1 MASDSSWLCRRRR
14 SQCSCSPRRRG
25 CAWAPHNS
33 RKPPCQPSPAI
44 SSPKTATPRP
54 QTSPTGIGDGI
65 ADREHAGNKDS
76 DRERDRHDKKE
87 RKQHDK
93 RAKKEA
99 KKAKK
104 ARRRAEQGSS
114 ASEDEPPAVGAGGA
128 APGLEPPWLAPHI
141 AVKIIDKHVKGGRCG
156 PLSSVRQPA

>member
-1 MASDSSWLCRRRR
+1 MRLGTSQLQEASMPAQPRSQQPENGHPLASD
-14 SQCSCSPRRRG
+14 Q
-25 CAWAPHNS
+25 PHRHRDS
-33 RKPPCQPSPAI
+33 GAER
-44 SSPKTATPRP
+44 
-54 QTSPTGIGDGI
+54 DHDE
-65 ADREHAGNKDS
+65 DREREREK
-76 DRERDRHDKKE
+76 ERDRHDRKD

-93 RAKKEA
+93 KAKKEA

-114 ASEDEPPAVGAGGA
+114 ASEDEAPDLGAGGA
-128 APGLEPPWLAPHI
+128 AAGHEPPWLAPHI